1 MATVDL
7 DLGAY
12 QLGWRDDIE
21 YAFTPGKGLDEDVIR
36 DMSAMKKEPEWM
48 LDFQL
53 KAYQRFPASPSRS
66 GAVAGP

>member
-21 YAFTPGKGLDEDVIR
+21 YAFTPRKGLDEDVIETCR
-36 DMSAMKKEPEWM
+36 
-48 LDFQL
+48 L
-53 KAYQRFPASPSRS
+53 
-66 GAVAGP
+66 

>member
-21 YAFTPGKGLDEDVIR
+21 YAFTPGRVSTR
-36 DMSAMKKEPEWM
+36 T
-48 LDFQL
+48 
-53 KAYQRFPASPSRS
+53 
-66 GAVAGP
+66 